1 MPGRIPYPS
10 RLGKD
15 GMSILLGYMRVST
28 RDQKFDLQHD
38 ALLAAGVQE
47 RYLYSDVASGAKHAR
62 PGLAQCLKALHPG
75 DTLVAWKL
83 DRLARS
89 SLHLLE
95 IVRDLVAR
103 DIALRILDGAGT

>member
-1 MPGRIPYPS
+1 M
-10 RLGKD
+10 LV
-15 GMSILLGYMRVST
+15 GYLRVST
-28 RDQKFDLQHD
+28 KDQKLDLQHD

-47 RYLYSDVASGAKHAR
+47 RYLYADIASGAKQAR

-95 IVRDLVAR
+95 LV
-103 DIALRILDGAGT
+103 